1 MFSDLNSNDK
11 FWLLIW
17 AAILSAFVLVTGM
30 IATAAVR
37 NSEAEKKV
45 ISEMIAKGQNPM
57 LMKCLNEDL
66 TTKGSLS
73 VICASVVSPKPAEP
87 AASN

>member
-1 MFSDLNSNDK
+1 MFSGLNSNDK
-11 FWLLIW
+11 FWLLLW
-17 AAILSAFVLVTGM
+17 SAILGAGVLMAGI
-30 IATAAVR
+30 IAAAAVR

-45 ISEMIAKGQNPM
+45 ISEMIVKGQNPM

-66 TTKGSLS
+66 TTKGTLS